1 MKFVIHFEK
10 FLGNIKR
17 RYFFDFSSSLSL
29 QESIMKKIE
38 VNYSNRRE
46 RERPGWD
53 EYFLSIAEAVS
64 RRSHDPETQVGVVVV
79 DPNKR
84 VLATGYN
91 GFPPG
96 SDDSK
101 LPNLRPDKYPFMVHA
116 EMNAIASS
124 RTDLRDSTFYVTFSP
139 CLECAKAIIT
149 AGVKEVV
156 FMEEYH
162 NSDHEFIAK
171 LLSDC
176 GVVLRRAVVR

>member
-1 MKFVIHFEK
+1 
-10 FLGNIKR
+10 
-17 RYFFDFSSSLSL
+17 
-29 QESIMKKIE
+29 MKKID
-38 VNYSNRRE
+38 VNYANRRE

-53 EYFLSIAEAVS
+53 EYFLTIAEVVS

-79 DPNKR
+79 DTNRR
-84 VLATGYN
+84 VIATGYN

-124 RTDLRDSTFYVTFSP
+124 RTDLRDSTFYVTYSP

-149 AGVKEVV
+149 AGVREVV
-156 FMEEYH
+156 FRSAYD
-162 NSDHEFIAK
+162 NSDHEFVAN
-171 LLSDC
+171 LLRDC
-176 GVVLRRAVVR
+176 GVSLRQAVLK

>member
-1 MKFVIHFEK
+1 
-10 FLGNIKR
+10 
-17 RYFFDFSSSLSL
+17 
-29 QESIMKKIE
+29 MKKID
-38 VNYSNRRE
+38 VNYANRRE

-53 EYFLSIAEAVS
+53 EYFLTIADVVS

-79 DPNKR
+79 DTNKR
-84 VLATGYN
+84 VIATGYN

-124 RTDLRDSTFYVTFSP
+124 RTDLRDSTFYVTYSP

-156 FMEEYH
+156 FKSGYD
-162 NSDHEFIAK
+162 NSDREFVAN
-171 LLSDC
+171 LLRDC
-176 GVVLRRAVVR
+176 GVSLRQATLR